1 MSRVTK
7 VGQNLQGPAGRVDPR
22 MSRAL
27 IKMAGV
33 MKKDYLR
40 FWKAADSVAAKGT
53 LSPYAQEQLDNFME
67 SIEFSGGSK
76 YIKVIRNDNQRTVWG
91 FIVNT
96 ENDSKFKY
104 GDILKPAGWAAPARN
119 KARGN
124 VFEDLSWVQWTG
136 PAYL

>member
-1 MSRVTK
+1 MSDLTMN
-7 VGQNLQGPAGRVDPR
+7 QAI
-22 MSRAL
+22 
-27 IKMAGV
+27 IKMVGV
-33 MKKDYLR
+33 MKSDYHR
-40 FWKAADSVAAKGT
+40 FWLDSTTVAEKGVLSEFAKD
-53 LSPYAQEQLDNFME
+53 QLDKFHD
-67 SIEFSGGSK
+67 SIEIHTGKK
-76 YIKVIRNDNQRTVWG
+76 YIKIVRNDNQKTVWG

-96 ENDSKFKY
+96 DNDKKFKR

>member
-1 MSRVTK
+1 MKKEEKTMNNV
-7 VGQNLQGPAGRVDPR
+7 NPD

-27 IKMAGV
+27 IKMATV
-33 MKKDYLR
+33 MKKDYQR
-40 FWKAADSVAAKGT
+40 FWQASAKGEP
-53 LSPYAQEQLDNFME
+53 LSEFAQDQLDGFME

-96 ENDSKFKY
+96 DNDKKFKR

>member
-1 MSRVTK
+1 MNNIK
-7 VGQNLQGPAGRVDPR
+7 PE

-33 MKKDYLR
+33 AKQDYMR
-40 FWKAADSVAAKGT
+40 FWKASDSVAAKGT
-53 LSPYAQEQLDNFME
+53 ISPFAQQQIDGFME
-67 SIEFSGGSK
+67 SLEFRGGSK
-76 YIKVIRNDNQRTVWG
+76 YIKVIRENSVWG

-96 ENDSKFKY
+96 ENDKKFKY

-119 KARGN
+119 AARGN
-124 VFEDLSWVQWTG
+124 VFSDLSWVQWTG

>member
-1 MSRVTK
+1 MTNK
-7 VGQNLQGPAGRVDPR
+7 TEMNK
-22 MSRAL
+22 AL

-33 MKKDYLR
+33 MKQDYQR
-40 FWKAADSVAAKGT
+40 FWNRADGGQISEF
-53 LSPYAQEQLDNFME
+53 AQNQIDGFME
-67 SIEFSGGSK
+67 SLEFTGGSK
-76 YIKVIRNDNQRTVWG
+76 YIKVIRNDGQRMVWG

-96 ENDSKFKY
+96 DTDSKFKY

>member
-1 MSRVTK
+1 MSNVK
-7 VGQNLQGPAGRVDPR
+7 SD

-33 MKKDYLR
+33 MKQDYQR
-40 FWKAADSVAAKGT
+40 FWEAGSKGEP
-53 LSPYAQEQLDNFME
+53 LSEYAQAQLEGFME
-67 SIEFSGGSK
+67 SIEFTSGPK
-76 YIKVIRNDNQRTVWG
+76 YIKVIRDDNQRTVWG

-96 ENDSKFKY
+96 DTDKKFKR

>member
-1 MSRVTK
+1 MNNV
-7 VGQNLQGPAGRVDPR
+7 NPD

-27 IKMAGV
+27 IKMATV
-33 MKKDYLR
+33 MKKDYQR
-40 FWKAADSVAAKGT
+40 FWQASAKGEP
-53 LSPYAQEQLDNFME
+53 LSEFAQDQLDGFME

-96 ENDSKFKY
+96 DNDKKFKR

>member
-1 MSRVTK
+1 MNNVK
-7 VGQNLQGPAGRVDPR
+7 PD

-27 IKMAGV
+27 IKMVGV
-33 MKKDYLR
+33 MKQDFQR
-40 FWKAADSVAAKGT
+40 FWQASAKGEP
-53 LSPYAQEQLDNFME
+53 LSEFAQAQLEEFME

-76 YIKVIRNDNQRTVWG
+76 YIKVIRNDNQRMVWG

-96 ENDSKFKY
+96 DNDSKFKR

>member
-33 MKKDYLR
+33 MKKDYQR
-40 FWKAADSVAAKGT
+40 FWEAGSKGEP
-53 LSPYAQEQLDNFME
+53 LSGYAQEQLDGFME
-67 SIEFSGGSK
+67 SLEFSGGSK
-76 YIKVIRNDNQRTVWG
+76 YIKVIRDDNQRMVWG

-124 VFEDLSWVQWTG
+124 IFEDLSWVQWTG

>member
-1 MSRVTK
+1 MNNIK
-7 VGQNLQGPAGRVDPR
+7 PE

-33 MKKDYLR
+33 AKQDYMR
-40 FWKAADSVAAKGT
+40 FWKASDSVAAKGT
-53 LSPYAQEQLDNFME
+53 LSPFAQQQIDGFME
-67 SIEFSGGSK
+67 SLEFRGGSK
-76 YIKVIRNDNQRTVWG
+76 YIKVIRENSVWG

-96 ENDSKFKY
+96 ENDKKFKY

-119 KARGN
+119 AARGN
-124 VFEDLSWVQWTG
+124 VFSDLSWVQWTG

>member
-1 MSRVTK
+1 MNNIK
-7 VGQNLQGPAGRVDPR
+7 PE

-27 IKMAGV
+27 IKLAGV
-33 MKKDYLR
+33 AKKDYQR
-40 FWKAADSVAAKGT
+40 FWEAGSKGEPLSGFAKD
-53 LSPYAQEQLDNFME
+53 QLEGFME
-67 SIEFSGGSK
+67 SLEFNSGSK
-76 YIKVIRNDNQRTVWG
+76 YIKVIRENSVWG

-96 ENDSKFKY
+96 ETDSKFKY

-119 KARGN
+119 IARGN

>member
-1 MSRVTK
+1 MSDLNMN
-7 VGQNLQGPAGRVDPR
+7 QAI
-22 MSRAL
+22 
-27 IKMAGV
+27 IKMVGV
-33 MKKDYLR
+33 MKQDMQR
-40 FWKAADSVAAKGT
+40 FWQSSAKGEP
-53 LSPYAQEQLDNFME
+53 LSGFAQASLDNFHD
-67 SIEFSGGSK
+67 SIEIHTGKK
-76 YIKVIRNDNQRTVWG
+76 YIKIVRNDGQSMVWG

-96 ENDSKFKY
+96 DNDSKFKR

>member
-1 MSRVTK
+1 MSKITK

-27 IKMAGV
+27 IKLAGV
-33 MKKDYLR
+33 AKKDYQR
-40 FWKAADSVAAKGT
+40 FWQASAKGEP
-53 LSPYAQEQLDNFME
+53 LSDFAKDQLDNFME
-67 SIEFSGGSK
+67 SLEFNSGSK
-76 YIKVIRNDNQRTVWG
+76 YIKVIRENSVWG

-96 ENDSKFKY
+96 ENDAKFKY

-124 VFEDLSWVQWTG
+124 IFEDLSWVQWTG

>member
-1 MSRVTK
+1 MNNIK
-7 VGQNLQGPAGRVDPR
+7 PE

-33 MKKDYLR
+33 MKKDYQR
-40 FWKAADSVAAKGT
+40 FLERPLKGEAG
-53 LSPYAQEQLDNFME
+53 SKGEPMSDFAQERLEGFME
-67 SIEFSGGSK
+67 SLEFNSGSK
-76 YIKVIRNDNQRTVWG
+76 YIKVVRNDGQRMVWG

-96 ENDSKFKY
+96 ETDKKFKY
-104 GDILKPAGWAAPARN
+104 GDILMAAGWAAPARN

-124 VFEDLSWVQWTG
+124 IFEDLSWVNWTG

>member
-1 MSRVTK
+1 MSDLTMN
-7 VGQNLQGPAGRVDPR
+7 QAI
-22 MSRAL
+22 
-27 IKMAGV
+27 IKMVGV
-33 MKKDYLR
+33 MKSDYHSFWLNSTTVAEKGVLSEFAKD
-40 FWKAADSVAAKGT
+40 
-53 LSPYAQEQLDNFME
+53 QLDKFHD
-67 SIEFSGGSK
+67 SIEIHTGKK
-76 YIKVIRNDNQRTVWG
+76 YIKIVRNDNQKTVWG

-96 ENDSKFKY
+96 DNDSKFKR

>member
-1 MSRVTK
+1 MNNVK
-7 VGQNLQGPAGRVDPR
+7 PD

-33 MKKDYLR
+33 MKKDYQR
-40 FWKAADSVAAKGT
+40 FWQASAKGEPI
-53 LSPYAQEQLDNFME
+53 SEFAQAQLEGFME

-96 ENDSKFKY
+96 DTDKKFKR

>member
-1 MSRVTK
+1 MSDLTMN
-7 VGQNLQGPAGRVDPR
+7 QAI
-22 MSRAL
+22 
-27 IKMAGV
+27 IKMVGV
-33 MKKDYLR
+33 MKSDYHSFWLSSTTVAEKGVLSEFAKD
-40 FWKAADSVAAKGT
+40 
-53 LSPYAQEQLDNFME
+53 QLDKFHD
-67 SIEFSGGSK
+67 SIEIHTGKK
-76 YIKVIRNDNQRTVWG
+76 YIKIVRNDNQKTVWG

-96 ENDSKFKY
+96 DNDKKFKR

>member
-7 VGQNLQGPAGRVDPR
+7 IGQNLQGPAGRVDPR

-33 MKKDYLR
+33 MKKDYQR
-40 FWKAADSVAAKGT
+40 FWEASNKGEPLSGYAK
-53 LSPYAQEQLDNFME
+53 EQLDGFME
-67 SIEFSGGSK
+67 SIEFNSGSK
-76 YIKVIRNDNQRTVWG
+76 YIKVIRDDNQRMVWG

-124 VFEDLSWVQWTG
+124 IFEDLSWVQWTG

>member
-1 MSRVTK
+1 
-7 VGQNLQGPAGRVDPR
+7 

-33 MKKDYLR
+33 AKQDFVR
-40 FWKAADSVAAKGT
+40 FWKASDSVAAKGT
-53 LSPYAQEQLDNFME
+53 LSPFAEQQIDGFME
-67 SIEFSGGSK
+67 SFEFKGGSK
-76 YIKVIRNDNQRTVWG
+76 YIKVIRNDNQSSVWG

-96 ENDSKFKY
+96 ESDSKFKY

>member
-1 MSRVTK
+1 MK
-7 VGQNLQGPAGRVDPR
+7 NLKPE

-27 IKMAGV
+27 MKMAGV
-33 MKKDYLR
+33 AKQDYQR
-40 FWKAADSVAAKGT
+40 FWQNADGSAI
-53 LSPYAQEQLDNFME
+53 SEYAQSQLDNFME
-67 SIEFSGGSK
+67 SFEFSGGSK
-76 YIKVIRNDNQRTVWG
+76 YIKVIRNDGQRMVWG

-104 GDILKPAGWAAPARN
+104 GDILKAAGWAAPARN

-124 VFEDLSWVQWTG
+124 VFGDLSWVQWTG